1 MHPELTDWLNQ
12 GHFFPYKGHQIFYRQ
27 QGVGDDLLVLHG
39 YPYSSFEWKDTIAQL
54 AGRYRVTTFDLLG
67 MGFSDKPKRHIYS
80 YEEHAEII
88 NALLNH
94 LTVSAVHVFAHDLG
108 ASVGQE
114 LLARHRER
122 NNGFQ
127 LRSMAFM
134 NGGLFMDV
142 YRPRLI
148 QRLLSQSPDW
158 VGKWL
163 SRALPKKAIE
173 RSVRSVFGRNTQPD
187 DAFMDKQWSILIY
200 NDGKAIAYLIGR
212 LVFDKYRYQNRWISA
227 MQQTSVPI
235 CYICGPADPNSG
247 LHMANRY
254 GELIL
259 DSVVYRL
266 GDGIGHWPQLEDQ
279 AGVLAAFGA
288 FLQRANRSQ

>member
-1 MHPELTDWLNQ
+1 MNMIHPDLTNWLNQ
-12 GHFFPYKGHQIFYRQ
+12 GHFFTHKGLQIFYRQ

-54 AGRYRVTTFDLLG
+54 ANHYRVTTLDLLG
-67 MGFSDKPKRHIYS
+67 MGFSDKPKRHTYS

-94 LTVSAVHVFAHDLG
+94 LAIRSVHVFAHDLG
-108 ASVGQE
+108 VSVGQE
-114 LLARHRER
+114 LLARDGEGS
-122 NNGFQ
+122 NKFQ

-158 VGKWL
+158 AGKLL
-163 SRALPKKAIE
+163 SKALSKKAIE
-173 RSVRSVFGRNTQPD
+173 RSVRSVFGRDTQPD
-187 DAFMDKQWSILIY
+187 DAFMDKQWEVLTY
-200 NDGKAIAYLIGR
+200 NDGKAITYLIGR
-212 LVFDKYRYQNRWISA
+212 LVFDKYRYQTRWISA
-227 MQQTSVPI
+227 MQQTSVPM

-247 LHMANRY
+247 LHMAKRY
-254 GELIL
+254 EERIP
-259 DSVVYRL
+259 SPVVYRL
-266 GDGIGHWPQLEDQ
+266 SENIGHWPQLEDQ

-288 FLQRANRSQ
+288 FIHTV